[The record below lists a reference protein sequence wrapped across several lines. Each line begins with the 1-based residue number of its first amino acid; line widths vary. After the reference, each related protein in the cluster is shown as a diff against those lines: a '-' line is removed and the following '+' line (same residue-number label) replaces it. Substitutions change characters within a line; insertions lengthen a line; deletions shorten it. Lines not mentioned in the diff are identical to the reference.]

1 MFTKLI
7 CLLASITLSNIDDIT
22 SIGEEIF
29 EYQSVS
35 DTLYINGL
43 CGLLV
48 YPFGEYYDYEEL
60 KNAVPHDIPP
70 QEDFILRNDG
80 EHSDL
85 VWLFKWKN
93 SISAYRRDNEEG
105 SRPDSYFSRFTLIQD
120 EGISL
125 IRGIHI
131 GMTRQEFLSSIGL
144 MDNKLPQEFRIVVC
158 EANFFGEIGYFYF
171 EQNKLKYIFINLHDL
186 IDESVFLDMMKTY
199 PAFIDSIQFGKE
211 FFK

>member
-1 MFTKLI
+1 MFTKLF
-7 CLLASITLSNIDDIT
+7 CLLASISLSNIDNIT

-43 CGLLV
+43 CGLLD
-48 YPFGEYYDYEEL
+48 YPFGEYYDFEQL
-60 KNAVPHDIPP
+60 KKAVPHDTDP
-70 QEDFILRNDG
+70 QEELIVIDSDIHRLVFI
-80 EHSDL
+80 
-85 VWLFKWKN
+85 FKWNN
-93 SISAYRRDNEEG
+93 SISVFRNVTETRPG
-105 SRPDSYFSRFTLIQD
+105 SYYTRFILIQD

-125 IRGIHI
+125 IHGIHI

-171 EQNKLKYIFINLHDL
+171 EQNKLKYIFINLHDR
-186 IDESVFLDMMKTY
+186 IDESIFLAMLKTY
-199 PAFIDSIQFGKE
+199 PAFIDSIQFGRWH
-211 FFK
+211 FK